1 MKRDKMDKVMRKN
14 ESHSPKIVLTTDE
27 TMMSNYRGSMFV
39 GFSTC
44 MPQGVFPEWFFFRVF
59 SPPVPRK
66 NGRALYS
73 DFGLRLVEASL
84 TKEFGEDEVAVVH
97 PYDLERVVGNRT
109 EIIAISGHDFLGI
122 NPPTSEFVDLI
133 DTGPPYNRLK
143 FFELMMKPVM
153 KDKVVVAGGKA
164 AWQLADE
171 AIMDKLNIDYV
182 HLGEG
187 ELTIPLTFK
196 SIIEGEK
203 LPRIIEGKAPSV
215 EEIPNIIGATIHGLV
230 EIGRGCGRGCS
241 FCTPNMLKF
250 VCKSIDHI
258 ERDVK
263 TNVAAGQTAIILHSE
278 DVLRYGANGMT
289 PDKERVLTLFK
300 RVASVKGVN
309 IITTSHVA
317 LATVYHNA
325 DLVKE
330 ISETCYSMLPQDWIG
345 AQTGIETGSE
355 QLLAKYMKNKALPS
369 SAAKWREIV
378 TQAFGILDDNN
389 WVCAA
394 TMINGLPGETTDD
407 VVKSIELVE
416 ELKKSSTLSLVIP
429 MNFVSMCGSV
439 LDSKQT
445 FTIKKMTPEHWQL
458 LGECL
463 EHDLNVVPKLFRLLD
478 STSGGFIKNWL
489 FYFTVKHIT
498 NGLKK
503 YANSMKGGEPPI
515 PRTNES
521 MWLNPDIPNLNGG
534 SCNIS
539 KGKIGKN
546 IPLIM
551 RALR

>member
-1 MKRDKMDKVMRKN
+1 M
-14 ESHSPKIVLTTDE
+14 
-27 TMMSNYRGSMFV
+27 
-39 GFSTC
+39 
-44 MPQGVFPEWFFFRVF
+44 
-59 SPPVPRK
+59 
-66 NGRALYS
+66 
-73 DFGLRLVEASL
+73 
-84 TKEFGEDEVAVVH
+84 
-97 PYDLERVVGNRT
+97 
-109 EIIAISGHDFLGI
+109 
-122 NPPTSEFVDLI
+122 
-133 DTGPPYNRLK
+133 
-143 FFELMMKPVM
+143 
-153 KDKVVVAGGKA
+153 
-164 AWQLADE
+164 
-171 AIMDKLNIDYV
+171 
-182 HLGEG
+182 
-187 ELTIPLTFK
+187 
-196 SIIEGEK
+196 
-203 LPRIIEGKAPSV
+203 
-215 EEIPNIIGATIHGLV
+215 
-230 EIGRGCGRGCS
+230 
-241 FCTPNMLKF
+241 TPN
-250 VCKSIDHI
+250 
-258 ERDVK
+258 
-263 TNVAAGQTAIILHSE
+263 
-278 DVLRYGANGMT
+278 
-289 PDKERVLTLFK
+289 KERVLTLFK
-300 RVASVKGVN
+300 RIASVEGVN

-378 TQAFGILDDNN
+378 MQAFGILDDNN

-463 EHDLNVVPKLFRLLD
+463 EHDLNVVPKLFRFLD

-489 FYFTVKHIT
+489 FYFTVKNIS

-503 YANSMKGGEPPI
+503 YANSMKRGEPPI

-521 MWLNPDIPNLNGG
+521 TWLNPDIPDLNGG

-539 KGKIGKN
+539 KGNIGKN